1 MQITVAAV
9 GRMKSSPAAQQWQD
23 YAKRLTWPVSLKE
36 VEMRKKIP
44 EPQMVLGEAELLS
57 AAVPDGALLIALDT
71 SGKSLSSEEFATQ
84 MQRWM
89 NGGRSQFA
97 FVIGGAGGLAGALV
111 AQAGFKLSLGA
122 MTWPHMLARVMLI
135 EQLYRAQCIL
145 TKHPYHR

>member
-9 GRMKSSPAAQQWQD
+9 GRMKSSPAALQWED
-23 YAKRLTWPVSLKE
+23 YRKRLTWPISLKE
-36 VEMRKKIP
+36 VEERKKLP
-44 EPQMVLGEAELLS
+44 EPQMILREAELLS
-57 AAVPDGALLIALDT
+57 AAVPADALLIALDP
-71 SGKSLSSEEFATQ
+71 SGKSLSSEAFAAQ

-89 NGGRSQFA
+89 NDGRSQFA
-97 FVIGGAGGLAGALV
+97 FVIGGAGGLAGVLL
-111 AQAGFKLSLGA
+111 AQAGCKLSLGA

>member
-23 YAKRLTWPVSLKE
+23 YAKRLTWPISLKE
-36 VEMRKKIP
+36 VEMRKKLP
-44 EPQMVLGEAELLS
+44 EAQMVLGEAELLS
-57 AAVPDGALLIALDT
+57 AAVPVDALLIALDPV
-71 SGKSLSSEEFATQ
+71 GKSLSSEAFAAQ

-89 NGGRSQFA
+89 SDGQSQFA
-97 FVIGGAGGLAGALV
+97 FVIGGASGLAAGLV
-111 AQAGFKLSLGA
+111 ARARFKLSLSE